1 MLTNIKAVIFDLD
14 GTLIDSMGIWK
25 GIDIEYLGARGLEL
39 PDDLQRSIEGM
50 SFSETANYFKERF
63 QLSDTIDEIKAAWNR
78 MAWDKYSKEILFK
91 TGAKEFVHYLR
102 ENGIKTGIATSNSTE
117 LVKAVL
123 GNHNMEKQFDS
134 IRTSC
139 EVSKGKPAPDIYEL
153 VAKDLGVEPSEC
165 LVFEDIP
172 QGIMAGKNA
181 GMKVCAVEDS
191 YSVLVADKKRE
202 LADYYIND
210 YFEIDFR

>member
-191 YSVLVADKKRE
+191 YSALVADKKRE